1 MTGFLDVA
9 AAARFL
15 CRSPRWIR
23 QHVNEIPHF
32 RPGGQILFDETDLRK
47 WLLRFKVEP
56 QDIDIRGLVDR
67 VVRPSR
73 PRGGRGRFKSG
84 EGRDGG

>member
-1 MTGFLDVA
+1 MTGFLDIQKA
-9 AAARFL
+9 AVFL
-15 CRSPRWIR
+15 SRSPRWIR
-23 QHVNEIPHF
+23 QHVHEIPHY

-56 QDIDIRGLVDR
+56 QDMDLRGLVDR

-73 PRGGRGRFKSG
+73 PRGGRGRFRG
-84 EGRDGG
+84 EGNL